1 MTTKDAEL
9 DLSTFRARLEAEEGP
24 KYWRS
29 LEELAEDENFREFL
43 FEEFPRQ
50 AGPMEEGT
58 DRRGFMKLM
67 GASFAMAGLAAC
79 RAPVE
84 HIVPYVNKPEEIL
97 PGRPLFFATAMSLSG
112 VATGLVVESHE
123 GRPTKIEGNPEHPAS
138 LGASGAFHQASVL
151 DLYDPDR
158 SPAVRYLGEV
168 ATWGDFLTSLQKQL
182 EQTGAA
188 QAGGVRILTETISSP
203 TLGAQIRALLAR
215 FPGAVWHQYEPLGV
229 NNVREGARLAFG
241 GYVDTIYDFEKAN
254 VIFSLDSDFLNSGAA
269 HLRYTRQFADRRR
282 VSSGA
287 KTMNRLYAI
296 GPTLNVTAG
305 MADNRLPVRALDVEA
320 FAREV
325 AAGLGI
331 GLPSGTASP
340 HAGWVAALVRDLQAN
355 RGASVIVAGE
365 GQPAAVHALA
375 HAMNQALGNV
385 GTTVTHITPVEV
397 EPVDQVASLRQLVAD
412 MNAGRVSTL
421 MMLGGNP
428 VFTAPVD
435 FNFADALSKL
445 PFRAHLSAYYD
456 ETSERCQWHI
466 PEAHYLE
473 SWGDVRAFDGTV
485 SIIQPLIAPLYN
497 GKTGTEF
504 VGAVLSDMRSAHDMV
519 RDRWMAQLGG
529 EEGWRRA
536 LHDGLIPN
544 TALPATSVAVTTLPP
559 ATERPGPA
567 GGGAL
572 ELIFTADSTLYD
584 GRFANNSW
592 LQELPKPMTKL
603 VWDNVAM
610 VSPATAAR
618 LGLENET
625 VVELRF
631 GGRKVSAPVWVMPG
645 QADDSVMIQVG
656 HGRTRAGRVGNG
668 TGFNAYS
675 IRNSGALSFGP
686 GLELHKTGATYKLAC
701 TQGHQRMEG
710 RQLVRAA
717 TLGGYLENPAF
728 AKTKLD
734 LDEHPPE
741 LYPEYRYDEYR
752 WGLTVD
758 TSVCVGCNGC
768 VAACQ
773 AENNIATVGKK
784 EVLRQREMHWL
795 RIDRYFEGSDANPK
809 VLHQAVLCMHCEKA
823 PCEPV
828 CPVEATS
835 HSDDGLNDMTYNRC
849 VGTRYCSNN
858 CPYKVRRF
866 NFFQYSDFETESLK
880 LGRNPNVTVRSRGV
894 MEKCTFCVQRIRRG
908 RRAAEREGRRIG
920 DGDIVTAC
928 QAACPSR
935 AISFGDLND
944 KQADVTRLK
953 ASPLNYGLLVEL
965 NTQPRVSYLATVRNP
980 NPEIEADRV

>member
-1 MTTKDAEL
+1 MTMKDREL

-24 KYWRS
+24 RYWRS
-29 LEELAEDENFREFL
+29 LEELSEDENFREYL

-50 AGPMEEGT
+50 AAPMGEGS
-58 DRRGFMKLM
+58 DRRSFMKLM
-67 GASFAMAGLAAC
+67 GASFALAGLAGC

-97 PGRPLFFATAMSLSG
+97 PGRPLFFATAMSMSG
-112 VATGLVVESHE
+112 VATGLLVESHE

-138 LGASGAFHQASVL
+138 LGASGVFHQASVL

-168 ATWGDFLTSLQKQL
+168 ATWGDFLTALQRQL
-182 EQTGAA
+182 EQTAGG
-188 QAGGVRILTETISSP
+188 QGGGVRILTETITSP
-203 TLGAQIRALLAR
+203 TLGAQIEALLAR
-215 FPGAVWHQYEPLGV
+215 FPGTVWHQYEPLGAS
-229 NNVREGARLAFG
+229 NVREGAQLAFG
-241 GYVDTIYDFEKAN
+241 RYVDTIYQFDRAN
-254 VIFSLDSDFLNSGAA
+254 VIFSLDSDFLGAGPA

-282 VSSGA
+282 VSGGA
-287 KTMNRLYAI
+287 QTMNRLYAI

-305 MADNRLPVRALDVEA
+305 MADNRLPVRALDVED
-320 FAREV
+320 FARQV

-331 GLPSGTASP
+331 GMPSGASGP
-340 HAGWVAALVRDLQAN
+340 HAAWTAALVKDLQAN
-355 RGASVIVAGE
+355 RGASVVIAGD
-365 GQPAAVHALA
+365 GQPPAVHALA

-385 GTTVTHITPVEV
+385 GSTVTHIEPVEV
-397 EPVDQVASLRQLVAD
+397 QPVDQLASLRQLVVD
-412 MNAGRVSTL
+412 MNGGIVRTL
-421 MMLGGNP
+421 VMLGGNP

-435 FNFADALSKL
+435 FDFPGALAKV
-445 PFRAHLSAYYD
+445 PFRAHLSPYYD
-456 ETSERCQWHI
+456 ETSERSHWHI

-485 SIIQPLIAPLYN
+485 SIVQPLIAPLYN
-497 GKTGTEF
+497 GKTATEL
-504 VGAVLSDMRSAHDMV
+504 VGALLSDMRSAHDMV
-519 RDRWMAQLGG
+519 QERWMAQLGG
-529 EEGWRRA
+529 EEGWRRV
-536 LHDGLIPN
+536 LHDGLVPN
-544 TALPATSVAVTTLPP
+544 TALPATSVAVTTVPP
-559 ATERPGPA
+559 PTQRPGQA
-567 GGGAL
+567 TAL
-572 ELIFTADSTLYD
+572 ELIFTADSTIYD
-584 GRFANNSW
+584 GRFANNAW

-618 LGLENET
+618 LGVANED
-625 VVELRF
+625 VIELTF
-631 GGRKVSAPVWVMPG
+631 GGRRVHAPVWVMPG
-645 QADDSVMIQVG
+645 QADESVMIQVG

-675 IRNSGALSFGP
+675 IRPSNALSFGP
-686 GLELHKTGATYKLAC
+686 GLRVRKTGDKHKLAC
-701 TQGHQRMEG
+701 TQGHHRMEG
-710 RQLVRAA
+710 RQLIRAA
-717 TLGGYLENPAF
+717 TLGGYLQNPAF

-734 LDEHPPE
+734 LDEHPPD
-741 LYPEYRYDEYR
+741 LYPEFRYDEYR
-752 WGLTVD
+752 WGMTVD

-773 AENNIATVGKK
+773 AENNISTVGKK

-795 RIDRYFEGSDANPK
+795 RIDRYFEGPDANPQ

-866 NFFQYSDFETESLK
+866 NFFQYADFETESLK
-880 LGRNPNVTVRSRGV
+880 LGRNPDVTVRSRGV

-908 RRAAEREGRRIG
+908 RRAAEKEGRRVG
-920 DGDIVTAC
+920 DGEIVTAC
-928 QAACPSR
+928 QAACPSQ

-944 KQADVTRLK
+944 
-953 ASPLNYGLLVEL
+953 
-965 NTQPRVSYLATVRNP
+965 
-980 NPEIEADRV
+980 